1 MLSNV
6 LHLVTITCSESEI
19 NIFQPPANTTC
30 GAFIAP
36 FLAHGPGTIYNP
48 SATENCEYCRYD
60 QGDEYLGTLNVG
72 WHGRWRDY
80 GVMWVYVMFNIGVLL
95 VVTGL
100 PRLIKAKK
108 AAGKVGKV
116 VEKSELE

>member
-1 MLSNV
+1 M
-6 LHLVTITCSESEI
+6 
-19 NIFQPPANTTC
+19 
-30 GAFIAP
+30 
-36 FLAHGPGTIYNP
+36 
-48 SATENCEYCRYD
+48 
-60 QGDEYLGTLNVG
+60 
-72 WHGRWRDY
+72 
-80 GVMWVYVMFNIGVLL
+80 MWVYVMFNIGVLL